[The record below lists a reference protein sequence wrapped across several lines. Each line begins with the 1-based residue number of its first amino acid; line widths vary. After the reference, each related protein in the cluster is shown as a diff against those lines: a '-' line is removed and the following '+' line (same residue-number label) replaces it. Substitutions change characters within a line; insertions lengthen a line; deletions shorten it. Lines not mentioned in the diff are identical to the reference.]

1 MTALPMQQGVRG
13 GLAGYPQMPTPP
25 NAPSVFAQ
33 PASQG
38 SNAAAD
44 FAALQASSGSER
56 FATLWEQMMEKYGSA
71 DNLNQML
78 IGQARGGQSGQLPP
92 GNQPP
97 GMPQQPGQVAPPQ
110 PPTSIPQQMMQNMQQ
125 GFQLGGLLNDAWNGP
140 QTPASGAPSG
150 QPPLN
155 PLAGLQPS
163 ASPQGQGLPSQPNPG
178 MPRQRPPQ
186 GPPGM
191 NMPQMGAMNR
201 QQMGPQQGP
210 PRPVN
215 TAGMAAMAQGQQ
227 VPGGGP
233 QGGYAP
239 QHINRFLNKQEPH
252 SGARDPYPVPLPSWE
267 QAMFE
272 TQDAWQNRGGL
283 SGLFGI
289 S

>member
-1 MTALPMQQGVRG
+1 MTALPMQQGAAIG
-13 GLAGYPQMPTPP
+13 GLLSGYPQMPMPP
-25 NAPSVFAQ
+25 NSPSVFAQ
-33 PASQG
+33 PATQG

-56 FATLWEQMMEKYGSA
+56 FNTLWDQMMEKYGSV
-71 DNLNQML
+71 DKLNQMM
-78 IGQARGGQSGQLPP
+78 IGQAQGGQSGQLPSGSP
-92 GNQPP
+92 SPQDAAMLQQVSQRQPST
-97 GMPQQPGQVAPPQ
+97 MELMLQSA
-110 PPTSIPQQMMQNMQQ
+110 QQ
-125 GFQLGGLLNDAWNGP
+125 GQQLGGLLNDAWNGP

-155 PLAGLQPS
+155 PL
-163 ASPQGQGLPSQPNPG
+163 QGQPNPG
-178 MPRQRPPQ
+178 PPRPSPQDMAMLQQWRPGGQ
-186 GPPGM
+186 GM
-191 NMPQMGAMNR
+191 NMPQMGAANR

-252 SGARDPYPVPLPSWE
+252 SGARDPYPVPLPNWD
-267 QAMFE
+267 QAVQE
-272 TQDAWQNRGGL
+272 TVDGWQNRGGL
-283 SGLFGI
+283 SGLFGL

>member
-1 MTALPMQQGVRG
+1 MTALPMQQGAAIG
-13 GLAGYPQMPTPP
+13 GLLSGYPQMPMAP
-25 NAPSVFAQ
+25 NAPSVFAS
-33 PASQG
+33 PGSQG

-44 FAALQASSGSER
+44 FAALQASSGSDR
-56 FATLWEQMMEKYGSA
+56 FITLWDQMTEKYGSV
-71 DNLNQML
+71 DNLNQMM
-78 IGQARGGQSGQLPP
+78 IGQVRGGSPGQMPP
-92 GNQPP
+92 GNAPP
-97 GMPQQPGQVAPPQ
+97 QMPQQPGQVAPPQ
-110 PPTSIPQQMMQNMQQ
+110 LPPQEQASLMQRMMQSAQQ
-125 GFQLGGLLNDAWNGP
+125 GQQLGGLLSGAFGGQ
-140 QTPASGAPSG
+140 QTPASGVPSG

-155 PLAGLQPS
+155 PL
-163 ASPQGQGLPSQPNPG
+163 QGQPNPG

-186 GPPGM
+186 GM

-252 SGARDPYPVPLPSWE
+252 SGARDPYPVPLPNWD
-267 QAMFE
+267 QAVQE
-272 TQDAWQNRGGL
+272 TVDGWQNRGGL
-283 SGLFGI
+283 SGLFGL